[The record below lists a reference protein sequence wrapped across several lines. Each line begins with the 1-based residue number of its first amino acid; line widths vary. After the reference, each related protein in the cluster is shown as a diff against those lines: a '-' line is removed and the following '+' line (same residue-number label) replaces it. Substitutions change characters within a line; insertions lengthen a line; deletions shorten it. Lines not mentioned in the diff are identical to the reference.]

1 MLKSFRNPG
10 PLLSQTTNS
19 LQSLRNMDNAKLVT
33 GAVVAGEVL
42 GFFTVGEMIGRMK
55 LVGYRGDTGSHH

>member
-1 MLKSFRNPG
+1 
-10 PLLSQTTNS
+10 
-19 LQSLRNMDNAKLVT
+19 MDNTKLVA
-33 GAVVAGEVL
+33 GGVVLAEVL